1 MTEKEQENLAK
12 AVAKTVIAAME
23 KKQKEYDEEFAK
35 QIDIQSGT
43 WEVMPNKATEEVTID
58 SLELKLAQAVKDEDY
73 SLAIKLQKEIS
84 EFLNKD

>member
-1 MTEKEQENLAK
+1 MTDKEIEKLAT

-43 WEVMPNKATEEVTID
+43 WEVMPNKATEEVTLE
-58 SLELKLAQAVKDEDY
+58 SLETKLAQAVKDEDY
-73 SLAIKLQKEIS
+73 SLAIKLQTKIS
-84 EFLNKD
+84 EFLDED